1 MAGINGPK
9 IVRDGL
15 ILCLDAAD
23 RKSYLGSGTFWND
36 LTTNANNGTISGS
49 PTFSNSNGGYF
60 NLDASNDYVDCGNGS
75 SINFGTGNF
84 TIEIWATRS
93 TNATTNLRL
102 LGKGGDSD
110 AVGSAGF
117 AFFGADSGL
126 TFTINPTAARS
137 FVSAAGYSVGE
148 WFQVV
153 GLIERG
159 VSMRAYKNTV
169 LAGSTTA
176 PSGSVS
182 NASVNLNIGRNT
194 AGANLYWSGNIAIVR
209 MYNRALS
216 TSEISQNFNA
226 VRKRFNI

>member
-1 MAGINGPK
+1 MQYGPK
-9 IVRDGL
+9 IVRSGLVLHLDG
-15 ILCLDAAD
+15 AQ
-23 RKSYLGSGTFWND
+23 KTSYSGTGTFWKD
-36 LTTNANNGTISGS
+36 LSSNNNGTVNGS
-49 PTFSNSNGGYF
+49 PTFSSSNGGF
-60 NLDASNDYVDCGNGS
+60 FTFDAINDYVDCGNGS

-117 AFFGADSGL
+117 AFFGSDSGL

-182 NASVNLNIGRNT
+182 NASVNLNIGRNP
-194 AGANLYWSGNIAIVR
+194 AGANVYWSGNVAIVR
-209 MYNRALS
+209 MYNRAL
-216 TSEISQNFNA
+216 TASEIQQNFNSQ
-226 VRKRFNI
+226 RKRFNI